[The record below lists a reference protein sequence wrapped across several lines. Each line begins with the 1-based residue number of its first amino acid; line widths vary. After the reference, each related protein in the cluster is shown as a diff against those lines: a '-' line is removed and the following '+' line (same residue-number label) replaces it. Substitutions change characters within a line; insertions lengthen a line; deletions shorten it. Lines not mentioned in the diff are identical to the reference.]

1 MGGDLHCVES
11 YLHAASR
18 EVDQLLIEL
27 HLTALVL
34 VDVLCVVRRE
44 GREKERVREH
54 VKYSCVLH
62 SPCRG

>member
-18 EVDQLLIEL
+18 EVDQLLIQL

-34 VDVLCVVRRE
+34 VNVLCVVRRE
-44 GREKERVREH
+44 GRERREER
-54 VKYSCVLH
+54 
-62 SPCRG
+62 